1 MCMESI
7 SAPEGGTEDEQRML
21 GLFARLLIRIKLH
34 PKNTLQ

>member
-1 MCMESI
+1 MCLESI

-21 GLFARLLIRIKLH
+21 GRSTRLLIRIKLH